1 MHRFSNGENKERLI
15 MKKLILI
22 SVLFLGTSLSFAQQ
36 SNSLEGKRLYEKTDS
51 GREYFNFKSGDLF
64 SHETPEVVV
73 SFNKRGVKYSPTG
86 KMITENGR
94 YEYDEKFQTLHIQ
107 TESSNCIYK
116 LKTIGSRYILTP
128 AKEENSLG
136 ITVCFEKSLREAK
149 R

>member
-1 MHRFSNGENKERLI
+1 

-22 SVLFLGTSLSFAQQ
+22 SVLFLGTSSSFAQQ
-36 SNSLEGKRLYEKTDS
+36 SNSLEGKRLYEKTDG

-64 SHETPEVVV
+64 SHEIPEVTV
-73 SFNKRGVKYSPTG
+73 SFNKRGIKYSPTG

-94 YEYDEKFQTLHIQ
+94 YEYDEKFQTLRIQ
-107 TESSNCIYK
+107 TDNSNCIYE

-128 AKEENSLG
+128 IEEENSIGL
-136 ITVCFEKSLREAK
+136 TACFQKSLKEAK

>member
-1 MHRFSNGENKERLI
+1 

-22 SVLFLGTSLSFAQQ
+22 SVLFLGTSWSFAQE
-36 SNSLEGKRLYEKTDS
+36 SNLLEGKRLYEKTDS

-107 TESSNCIYK
+107 TEGSNCIY
-116 LKTIGSRYILTP
+116 
-128 AKEENSLG
+128 
-136 ITVCFEKSLREAK
+136 
-149 R
+149 

>member
-1 MHRFSNGENKERLI
+1 

-22 SVLFLGTSLSFAQQ
+22 SVLFLGTSSSFAQQ
-36 SNSLEGKRLYEKTDS
+36 SNSLEGKRLYEKTDG

-64 SHETPEVVV
+64 SHEIPEVTV
-73 SFNKRGVKYSPTG
+73 SFNKRGIKYSPTG

-94 YEYDEKFQTLHIQ
+94 YEYDEKFQTLRIQ
-107 TESSNCIYK
+107 TDNSKCIYE

-128 AKEENSLG
+128 IEEENSIGL
-136 ITVCFEKSLREAK
+136 TACFQKSLKEAK